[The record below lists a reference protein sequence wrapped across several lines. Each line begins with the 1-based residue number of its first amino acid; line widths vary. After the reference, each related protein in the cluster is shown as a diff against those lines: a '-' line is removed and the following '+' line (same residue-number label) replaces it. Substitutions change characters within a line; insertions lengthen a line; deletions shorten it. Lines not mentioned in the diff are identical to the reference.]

1 MSNEVTI
8 EVLNLAEVSLIVK
21 LFAVVVFIYFI
32 EKSYRFGCWV
42 YDFFSELHKNI
53 KNHKKEDK

>member
-1 MSNEVTI
+1 MSNEITI

-32 EKSYRFGCWV
+32 EKSYKFGCYM
-42 YDFFSELHKNI
+42 YDFFCELHKKIHNR
-53 KNHKKEDK
+53 KKEDK